1 MAASRLARLREFV
14 FPIYGA
20 AELDRFWTLA
30 GIYFCV
36 ILVLV
41 TTREA
46 KDALVVAECGAEAIA
61 FLKVYA
67 CLLYT
72 SPSPRDGL
80 LSRMP
85 SSA

>member
-41 TTREA
+41 TTRET
-46 KDALVVAECGAEAIA
+46 KDALVVAECGGVEGG
-61 FLKVYA
+61 
-67 CLLYT
+67 
-72 SPSPRDGL
+72 GL
-80 LSRMP
+80 R
-85 SSA
+85 